1 MRDHPRAINRICEQV
16 SKQPKFQAHKGK
28 KKKSGVRGAECLQD
42 FSRAEPGISCLDSAG
57 DKEEEQTLII
67 A

>member
-28 KKKSGVRGAECLQD
+28 KKKNLGSGEL
-42 FSRAEPGISCLDSAG
+42 SAS
-57 DKEEEQTLII
+57 KIFREQNQVFP